1 MSPSKLARGYYWT
14 DSRNVSNSLLTLTLT
29 LTLLSSRFRQVAP
42 GFCWVPKRTWQNLA
56 GFDSGYGF

>member
-29 LTLLSSRFRQVAP
+29 LLSPRFRWVAA
-42 GFCWVPKRTWQNLA
+42 GFRWVPNRTWRNPD
-56 GFDSGYGF
+56 GFLLGSVF

>member
-14 DSRNVSNSLLTLTLT
+14 DSRNVSNSLLTLT

-56 GFDSGYGF
+56 GFLLGSGF

>member
-29 LTLLSSRFRQVAP
+29 LLSSRFPQVAP
-42 GFCWVPKRTWQNLA
+42 GFRWVPNRTWRNLA
-56 GFDSGYGF
+56 GFLLGSGF